1 MREAPIYWVN
11 LPPPPS
17 HSAEDRATRADS
29 GDRPGEHAGL
39 HTALHHRTVLRTGR
53 PGPTRGTGRE
63 STLACTPPSTIA
75 QR

>member
-1 MREAPIYWVN
+1 MQEASIYWVN

-39 HTALHHRTVLRTGR
+39 RTALHHRTALRMGQAGR
-53 PGPTRGTGRE
+53 ARWPAHRPPH
-63 STLACTPPSTIA
+63 TLCHRWAEAP
-75 QR
+75 